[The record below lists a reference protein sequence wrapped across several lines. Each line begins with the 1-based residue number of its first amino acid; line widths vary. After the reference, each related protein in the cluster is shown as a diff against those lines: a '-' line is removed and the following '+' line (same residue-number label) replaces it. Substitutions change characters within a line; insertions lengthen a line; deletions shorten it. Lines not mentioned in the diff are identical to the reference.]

1 MQPPIAIGTLLQ
13 NRYRLVSILGQGGFG
28 RTYLV
33 EDEGRFKER
42 CALKELIPMQS
53 GPYVLEKSKE
63 LFQREAA
70 ILYQIAHPQIP
81 QFRAIFEEN
90 QRLFLVQDYVEG
102 MTYRELLLDPSTSST
117 LGEAEVLVFIRQMLP
132 VLAHIHARGIIHR
145 DISPE
150 NIIRREMDQLPVL
163 IDFGVV
169 KELATKVQSPEGT
182 AHATT
187 VGKIG
192 YAPME
197 QLQSGRA
204 TASSDLYALAVTAIV
219 LLTGKEPQE
228 LLDQTTLQWNWQQRV
243 QVSAGL
249 AAVLNRMLN
258 RSPGDRYQSVSEVA
272 QALDGKINPQPQSNV
287 PTAPPASA
295 VVPSNASLIATVA
308 VGRPP
313 EPEPMV
319 PLSAGPQNQPDPL
332 IEPAGG
338 SFWDNPAAAIGL
350 LTGLVIL
357 TGFGSWALVG
367 SFLNKPTPKATPTP
381 AEIATPT
388 PRLTPLPNPEPLPT
402 PTPQLTPSPSPE
414 PNPSPSPEPN
424 PSPSPEPLPEPTPAP
439 EPEPTPAPNPSPSP
453 EPLPEPTPAPTPAPE
468 PTPAPAPKPTPAPTP
483 APKPTPTPTPAPAPK
498 PTPAPTPAP
507 KPTPAPTPA
516 PKPTPVPT
524 PAPSPTPAPE
534 PAPAPAPT
542 PAPEPA
548 PAPAPTPAPEP
559 APAPAP
565 TPAPSPS
572 P

>member
-13 NRYRLVSILGQGGFG
+13 NRYRLLNILGQGGFG

-33 EDEGRFKER
+33 EDLGRFQER

-102 MTYRELLLDPSTSST
+102 MTYRELLLDRASKGRTFT
-117 LGEAEVLVFIRQMLP
+117 EAEVLVFIRQMLP
-132 VLAHIHARGIIHR
+132 ILAHIHARGIIHR

-150 NIIRREMDQLPVL
+150 NIIRRENDQLPVL

-197 QLQSGRA
+197 QLQSGRV

-243 QVSAGL
+243 QVSTGL
-249 AAVLNRMLN
+249 ALVLNRMLN

-272 QALDGKINPQPQSNV
+272 QALDAQTNPQPNQ
-287 PTAPPASA
+287 PTVPPAPA

-313 EPEPMV
+313 EPAAQRV
-319 PLSAGPQNQPDPL
+319 PPPQQPDPL

-338 SFWDNPAAAIGL
+338 SFWDNPIAAIGL

-367 SFLNKPTPKATPTP
+367 SFLNNQGPKPTPTAPAVTSPTPT
-381 AEIATPT
+381 
-388 PRLTPLPNPEPLPT
+388 LTPIPTPEPLPT
-402 PTPQLTPSPSPE
+402 PTPEPTPAPTPSPLPE
-414 PNPSPSPEPN
+414 
-424 PSPSPEPLPEPTPAP
+424 PSPEPLPEPSP
-439 EPEPTPAPNPSPSP
+439 EPLPEPSP
-453 EPLPEPTPAPTPAPE
+453 EPLPEPSPEPTPEPTPAPTPAPT
-468 PTPAPAPKPTPAPTP
+468 PTPKPSPAPTPTPKPTPAPTP
-483 APKPTPTPTPAPAPK
+483 PPRPTPR

-507 KPTPAPTPA
+507 
-516 PKPTPVPT
+516 
-524 PAPSPTPAPE
+524 SPQ
-534 PAPAPAPT
+534 
-542 PAPEPA
+542 
-548 PAPAPTPAPEP
+548 
-559 APAPAP
+559 PAP

-572 P
+572 PEPAPTPAPSPEPAPTPAPSPEPAPTPAPSPEL

>member
-13 NRYRLVSILGQGGFG
+13 NRYRLVNILGQGGFG

-33 EDEGRFKER
+33 EDLGRFQER
-42 CALKELIPMQS
+42 CALKELIPVQS

-63 LFQREAA
+63 LFEREAA
-70 ILYQIAHPQIP
+70 ILYKIAHPQIP

-102 MTYRELLLDPSTSST
+102 MTYRELLLDRTSTNRTFS
-117 LGEAEVLVFIRQMLP
+117 EAEVLVFIRQMLP

-150 NIIRREMDQLPVL
+150 NIILREMDKLPVL

-192 YAPME
+192 YAPVE

-228 LLDQTTLQWNWQQRV
+228 LIDQTTLQWNWQQRV
-243 QVSAGL
+243 QVSPGL
-249 AAVLNRMLN
+249 ALVLNRMLN

-272 QALDGKINPQPQSNV
+272 QALDSQTNPHPNA
-287 PTAPPASA
+287 PTVPPAPS
-295 VVPSNASLIATVA
+295 VVQPDPSLIATVA
-308 VGRPP
+308 VGRGP
-313 EPEPMV
+313 ERAAQ
-319 PLSAGPQNQPDPL
+319 SSHPQNQPDPL

-338 SFWDNPAAAIGL
+338 TLWDNPAAAIGL

-367 SFLNKPTPKATPTP
+367 SFLNNNPRPK
-381 AEIATPT
+381 
-388 PRLTPLPNPEPLPT
+388 PT
-402 PTPQLTPSPSPE
+402 PTPPELTSPAPALTPV
-414 PNPSPSPEPN
+414 PNPQPLPS
-424 PSPSPEPLPEPTPAP
+424 PSPSPEPLP
-439 EPEPTPAPNPSPSP
+439 SPSP
-453 EPLPEPTPAPTPAPE
+453 EPLPSPSPEPPPEPSPELPPEPSPEPTPTPAPVPTPTPTPAPTPPPK
-468 PTPAPAPKPTPAPTP
+468 PTPKPTPPPKPTPTPKPTPAPTP
-483 APKPTPTPTPAPAPK
+483 APSPEPAPS

-507 KPTPAPTPA
+507 
-516 PKPTPVPT
+516 
-524 PAPSPTPAPE
+524 SPE
-534 PAPAPAPT
+534 
-542 PAPEPA
+542 
-548 PAPAPTPAPEP
+548 
-559 APAPAP
+559 PAP
-565 TPAPSPS
+565 TPAPSPEPAPTPAPS
-572 P
+572 PEPAPTPAPSP

>member
-13 NRYRLVSILGQGGFG
+13 NRYRLVNILGQGGFG

-33 EDEGRFKER
+33 EDLGRFQER

-102 MTYRELLLDPSTSST
+102 MTYRELLLDRTNKGSTFS
-117 LGEAEVLVFIRQMLP
+117 EAEVLVFIRQMLP

-150 NIIRREMDQLPVL
+150 NIIRRENDKLPVL

-228 LLDQTTLQWNWQQRV
+228 LLDQTTLHWNWQQRV

-249 AAVLNRMLN
+249 ALVLNRMLN

-272 QALDGKINPQPQSNV
+272 QALDGQTNPQSNQQTV
-287 PTAPPASA
+287 PPASV

-338 SFWDNPAAAIGL
+338 SFWDNPMAAIGL

-367 SFLNKPTPKATPTP
+367 SFLNKPTPKPTPTAP
-381 AEIATPT
+381 PVINPT
-388 PRLTPLPNPEPLPT
+388 PRLTPVPNPDPLPTPTPEPLPT
-402 PTPQLTPSPSPE
+402 PSPAPL
-414 PNPSPSPEPN
+414 PT
-424 PSPSPEPLPEPTPAP
+424 PSPEPLPEP
-439 EPEPTPAPNPSPSP
+439 SP
-453 EPLPEPTPAPTPAPE
+453 EPLPEPSPAPLPEPSPAPLPEPSPAPLPEPTPEPTPAPTPTPKPTPAPSPAPKPSPAPAPAPK
-468 PTPAPAPKPTPAPTP
+468 PTPKPTPAPAPAPKPTPAPTP
-483 APKPTPTPTPAPAPK
+483 APSPE
-498 PTPAPTPAP
+498 PAPTPAP
-507 KPTPAPTPA
+507 SPEPAPTPA
-516 PKPTPVPT
+516 PSPEPAPT
-524 PAPSPTPAPE
+524 PAPSPE
-534 PAPAPAPT
+534 
-542 PAPEPA
+542 
-548 PAPAPTPAPEP
+548 
-559 APAPAP
+559 PAP

>member
-1 MQPPIAIGTLLQ
+1 
-13 NRYRLVSILGQGGFG
+13 
-28 RTYLV
+28 
-33 EDEGRFKER
+33 
-42 CALKELIPMQS
+42 
-53 GPYVLEKSKE
+53 LEKSKE

-70 ILYQIAHPQIP
+70 ILYQISHPQIP

-102 MTYRELLLDPSTSST
+102 MTYRELLLDRTSAGGRFS
-117 LGEAEVLVFIRQMLP
+117 EAEVLIFIRQMLP

-150 NIIRREMDQLPVL
+150 NIIRRENDQLPVL

-182 AHATT
+182 PHATT

-228 LLDQTTLQWNWQQRV
+228 LLDQRTLQWNWQQQV
-243 QVSAGL
+243 QVSPGL

-272 QALDGKINPQPQSNV
+272 KALDGQTNPQSNQQ
-287 PTAPPASA
+287 TLPPAPA

-313 EPEPMV
+313 DPDPA
-319 PLSAGPQNQPDPL
+319 PIAPSSYPQNQPDPL
-332 IEPAGG
+332 IQPAGG
-338 SFWDNPAAAIGL
+338 SVWDNPVAAIGL

-367 SFLNKPTPKATPTP
+367 SFLKKPTPKPTPTP
-381 AEIATPT
+381 PQVITPT
-388 PRLTPLPNPEPLPT
+388 PILNPIPSPEPLPT
-402 PTPQLTPSPSPE
+402 PTPKPLPTPSPE
-414 PNPSPSPEPN
+414 PLPELSPEPL
-424 PSPSPEPLPEPTPAP
+424 PEPSPEPLPEP
-439 EPEPTPAPNPSPSP
+439 SP
-453 EPLPEPTPAPTPAPE
+453 EPLPETSPE
-468 PTPAPAPKPTPAPTP
+468 PLPET
-483 APKPTPTPTPAPAPK
+483 
-498 PTPAPTPAP
+498 
-507 KPTPAPTPA
+507 
-516 PKPTPVPT
+516 
-524 PAPSPTPAPE
+524 SP
-534 PAPAPAPT
+534 
-542 PAPEPA
+542 
-548 PAPAPTPAPEP
+548 
-559 APAPAP
+559 
-565 TPAPSPS
+565 
-572 P
+572 

>member
-13 NRYRLVSILGQGGFG
+13 NRYRLVNILGQGGFG

-33 EDEGRFKER
+33 EDLGRFQER
-42 CALKELIPMQS
+42 CALKELIPVQS

-63 LFQREAA
+63 LFEREAA
-70 ILYQIAHPQIP
+70 ILYKIAHPQIP

-102 MTYRELLLDPSTSST
+102 MTYRELLLDRTSTNRTFS
-117 LGEAEVLVFIRQMLP
+117 EAEVLVFIRQMLP

-150 NIIRREMDQLPVL
+150 NIILREMDKLPVL

-192 YAPME
+192 YAPVE

-228 LLDQTTLQWNWQQRV
+228 LIDQTTLQWNWQQRV
-243 QVSAGL
+243 QVSPGL
-249 AAVLNRMLN
+249 ALVLNRMLN

-272 QALDGKINPQPQSNV
+272 QALDGQTNPQSNQ
-287 PTAPPASA
+287 PTVPPAPS
-295 VVPSNASLIATVA
+295 VVQPDPSLIATVA
-308 VGRPP
+308 VGRGP
-313 EPEPMV
+313 ERAAQ
-319 PLSAGPQNQPDPL
+319 SSHPQNQPDPL

-338 SFWDNPAAAIGL
+338 TLWDNPAAAIGL

-367 SFLNKPTPKATPTP
+367 SFLNNNPRPK
-381 AEIATPT
+381 
-388 PRLTPLPNPEPLPT
+388 PT
-402 PTPQLTPSPSPE
+402 PTPPELTSPAPALTPV
-414 PNPSPSPEPN
+414 PNPQPLPS
-424 PSPSPEPLPEPTPAP
+424 PSPSPEPLP
-439 EPEPTPAPNPSPSP
+439 SPSP
-453 EPLPEPTPAPTPAPE
+453 EPLPSPSPEPPPEPSPELPPEPSPEPTPTPAPVPTPTPTPAPTPPPK
-468 PTPAPAPKPTPAPTP
+468 PTPKPTPPPKPTPTPKPTPAPTP
-483 APKPTPTPTPAPAPK
+483 APSPEPAPS

-507 KPTPAPTPA
+507 
-516 PKPTPVPT
+516 
-524 PAPSPTPAPE
+524 SPE
-534 PAPAPAPT
+534 
-542 PAPEPA
+542 
-548 PAPAPTPAPEP
+548 
-559 APAPAP
+559 PAP
-565 TPAPSPS
+565 TPAPSPEPAPTPAPS
-572 P
+572 PEPAPTPAPSP

>member
-13 NRYRLVSILGQGGFG
+13 NRYRLVNILGQGGFG

-33 EDEGRFKER
+33 EDLGRFQER
-42 CALKELIPMQS
+42 CALKELIPVQS

-70 ILYQIAHPQIP
+70 ILYQIGHPQIP

-102 MTYRELLLDPSTSST
+102 MTYRELLLDRTSKGRAFT
-117 LGEAEVLVFIRQMLP
+117 EAEVLVFIRQMLP

-150 NIIRREMDQLPVL
+150 NIIRRENDQMPVL

-197 QLQSGRA
+197 QLHSGRA

-228 LLDQTTLQWNWQQRV
+228 LLDQTTLQWNWQQQA
-243 QVSAGL
+243 QVSTGL
-249 AAVLNRMLN
+249 ALVLNRMLS

-272 QALDGKINPQPQSNV
+272 QALDAQTNPKPSQPTV
-287 PTAPPASA
+287 PPAPPAPPA
-295 VVPSNASLIATVA
+295 VVPTNPSLIATVA

-313 EPEPMV
+313 EPAAPSS
-319 PLSAGPQNQPDPL
+319 PPPNQPDPL
-332 IEPAGG
+332 SEPAGDT
-338 SFWDNPAAAIGL
+338 FWDNPIAAIGL
-350 LTGLVIL
+350 LAGLVIL

-367 SFLNKPTPKATPTP
+367 SFLNNSRPKPTPTPPALTSPTPT
-381 AEIATPT
+381 
-388 PRLTPLPNPEPLPT
+388 LTPIPNPLPLPT
-402 PTPQLTPSPSPE
+402 PTPQPLPTPTPQPLPE
-414 PNPSPSPEPN
+414 
-424 PSPSPEPLPEPTPAP
+424 PSPEPLPEPSP
-439 EPEPTPAPNPSPSP
+439 EPLPEPSP
-453 EPLPEPTPAPTPAPE
+453 EPLPEPDPEPLPEPSPEPLPEPSPEPSPAPTP
-468 PTPAPAPKPTPAPTP
+468 TPKPTPAPTP
-483 APKPTPTPTPAPAPK
+483 APKPTPK

-507 KPTPAPTPA
+507 KPTPAP
-516 PKPTPVPT
+516 
-524 PAPSPTPAPE
+524 S
-534 PAPAPAPT
+534 PAPAPT
-542 PAPEPA
+542 PAP
-548 PAPAPTPAPEP
+548 TPAPSPE
-559 APAPAP
+559 PAP
-565 TPAPSPS
+565 TPAPSPEPAPTPAPS
-572 P
+572 PEPAPTPAPSPEPEPEPAPSPEPAPTPAPSPEL

>member
-13 NRYRLVSILGQGGFG
+13 NRYRLLSILGQGGFG

-33 EDEGRFKER
+33 EDLGRFQER
-42 CALKELIPMQS
+42 CALKELIPVQS
-53 GPYVLEKSKE
+53 GHYVLEKSKE

-70 ILYQIAHPQIP
+70 ILYQITHPQIP

-102 MTYRELLLDPSTSST
+102 MTYRELLLDRTSTGRTFS
-117 LGEAEVLVFIRQMLP
+117 EAEVLVFIRQMLP

-150 NIIRREMDQLPVL
+150 NIILRENDQLPVL

-192 YAPME
+192 YAPIE

-228 LLDQTTLQWNWQQRV
+228 LLDQTTLLWNWQQRV
-243 QVSAGL
+243 QVSQGL
-249 AAVLNRMLN
+249 ALVLNRMLN

-272 QALDGKINPQPQSNV
+272 QALDGQTNPHPNAPTVPPSPPVVQPDL
-287 PTAPPASA
+287 SA
-295 VVPSNASLIATVA
+295 IATVA
-308 VGRPP
+308 VGRAP
-313 EPEPMV
+313 EPAAQ
-319 PLSAGPQNQPDPL
+319 SSHPQNQPDPL
-332 IEPAGG
+332 IEPTGG
-338 SFWDNPAAAIGL
+338 TLWDNPAAAIGL
-350 LTGLVIL
+350 LAGLVIL

-367 SFLNKPTPKATPTP
+367 SFLNNNPRPKPTSTPP
-381 AEIATPT
+381 EFATPT
-388 PRLTPLPNPEPLPT
+388 PRLTPIPNPEPLPT
-402 PTPQLTPSPSPE
+402 PTPR
-414 PNPSPSPEPN
+414 
-424 PSPSPEPLPEPTPAP
+424 
-439 EPEPTPAPNPSPSP
+439 
-453 EPLPEPTPAPTPAPE
+453 PEPTPAPTPTPLPTPSPEPLPTPNPEPLPTPSPEPLPTPSPEPLPTPAPTPE
-468 PTPAPAPKPTPAPTP
+468 PTPASTPAPKPTPAPTP
-483 APKPTPTPTPAPAPK
+483 APKPTPAPTPAPKPTPAPAPKPTPAPAPK

-516 PKPTPVPT
+516 PSPEPAPT
-524 PAPSPTPAPE
+524 PAPSPE
-534 PAPAPAPT
+534 
-542 PAPEPA
+542 
-548 PAPAPTPAPEP
+548 
-559 APAPAP
+559 PAP

>member
-13 NRYRLVSILGQGGFG
+13 NRYRLVNILGQGGFG

-33 EDEGRFKER
+33 EDLGRFQER
-42 CALKELIPMQS
+42 CALKELIPVQS

-102 MTYRELLLDPSTSST
+102 MTYRELLLDRTSKGRT
-117 LGEAEVLVFIRQMLP
+117 FTEAEVLVFIRQMLP

-150 NIIRREMDQLPVL
+150 NIIRRENDQLPVL

-197 QLQSGRA
+197 QLQSGRV

-219 LLTGKEPQE
+219 LLTGKDPQE
-228 LLDQTTLQWNWQQRV
+228 LLDQTTLHWNWQQRV
-243 QVSAGL
+243 QVSTGL
-249 AAVLNRMLN
+249 ALVLNRMLN

-272 QALDGKINPQPQSNV
+272 QALDNQTNPKPNP
-287 PTAPPASA
+287 PTVPPAPA
-295 VVPSNASLIATVA
+295 VVPSNPSLVATVA

-313 EPEPMV
+313 EPAGQ
-319 PLSAGPQNQPDPL
+319 SAHPPHQPDPL
-332 IEPAGG
+332 IEPAGD
-338 SFWDNPAAAIGL
+338 SFWDNPIAAIGL

-357 TGFGSWALVG
+357 TGFGAWALVG
-367 SFLNKPTPKATPTP
+367 SFLNKQGPNPTPTAPPVTSPTPT
-381 AEIATPT
+381 
-388 PRLTPLPNPEPLPT
+388 LTPIPTPEPLPT
-402 PTPQLTPSPSPE
+402 PTP
-414 PNPSPSPEPN
+414 
-424 PSPSPEPLPEPTPAP
+424 
-439 EPEPTPAPNPSPSP
+439 
-453 EPLPEPTPAPTPAPE
+453 EPTPAPTPPPLPE
-468 PTPAPAPKPTPAPTP
+468 PPPAPLPPPTHHHTLCQPHPQNRHQRRLPHLCRNQAQNLYRNQ
-483 APKPTPTPTPAPAPK
+483 AQNLCRNQRQNLCRN
-498 PTPAPTPAP
+498 
-507 KPTPAPTPA
+507 
-516 PKPTPVPT
+516 
-524 PAPSPTPAPE
+524 
-534 PAPAPAPT
+534 
-542 PAPEPA
+542 
-548 PAPAPTPAPEP
+548 
-559 APAPAP
+559 
-565 TPAPSPS
+565 
-572 P
+572 

>member
-13 NRYRLVSILGQGGFG
+13 NRYRLVNILGQGGFG

-33 EDEGRFKER
+33 EDLGRFQER

-102 MTYRELLLDPSTSST
+102 MTYRELLLDRASKGRTFT
-117 LGEAEVLVFIRQMLP
+117 EAEVLVFIRQMLP

-150 NIIRREMDQLPVL
+150 NIIRRENDQLPVL

-197 QLQSGRA
+197 QLQSGRV

-219 LLTGKEPQE
+219 LLTGKEPHE

-243 QVSAGL
+243 QVSTGL
-249 AAVLNRMLN
+249 ALVLNRMLN

-272 QALDGKINPQPQSNV
+272 QALDNQTNPQPNP
-287 PTAPPASA
+287 PTVPPAPA
-295 VVPSNASLIATVA
+295 VVPSNPSLVATVA

-313 EPEPMV
+313 EPAAQRSHP
-319 PLSAGPQNQPDPL
+319 PQQPDPL
-332 IEPAGG
+332 IEPAGD
-338 SFWDNPAAAIGL
+338 SLWDNPFAAIGL
-350 LTGLVIL
+350 LAGLVIL
-357 TGFGSWALVG
+357 TGFGAWALVG
-367 SFLNKPTPKATPTP
+367 SFLNNQGPKPTPTAPPVTNPTPT
-381 AEIATPT
+381 
-388 PRLTPLPNPEPLPT
+388 LTPIPNPEPLPT
-402 PTPQLTPSPSPE
+402 LTLTTTIHLTLDSDPDHHYK
-414 PNPSPSPEPN
+414 
-424 PSPSPEPLPEPTPAP
+424 L
-439 EPEPTPAPNPSPSP
+439 
-453 EPLPEPTPAPTPAPE
+453 
-468 PTPAPAPKPTPAPTP
+468 
-483 APKPTPTPTPAPAPK
+483 
-498 PTPAPTPAP
+498 
-507 KPTPAPTPA
+507 
-516 PKPTPVPT
+516 
-524 PAPSPTPAPE
+524 
-534 PAPAPAPT
+534 
-542 PAPEPA
+542 
-548 PAPAPTPAPEP
+548 
-559 APAPAP
+559 
-565 TPAPSPS
+565 
-572 P
+572 

>member
-13 NRYRLVSILGQGGFG
+13 NRYRLVNILGQGGFG

-33 EDEGRFKER
+33 EDLGRFQER
-42 CALKELIPMQS
+42 CALKELIPVQS

-70 ILYQIAHPQIP
+70 ILYQIGHPQIP

-102 MTYRELLLDPSTSST
+102 MTYRELLLDRTSNGRSFT
-117 LGEAEVLVFIRQMLP
+117 EAEVLVFIRQMLP

-150 NIIRREMDQLPVL
+150 NIIRRENDQLPVL

-228 LLDQTTLQWNWQQRV
+228 LLDQTTLQWNWQQQA
-243 QVSAGL
+243 QVSTGL
-249 AAVLNRMLN
+249 ALVLNRMLS

-272 QALDGKINPQPQSNV
+272 QALDGQTNPKPSQPTV
-287 PTAPPASA
+287 PPAPA
-295 VVPSNASLIATVA
+295 VVPTNPSLIATVA

-313 EPEPMV
+313 EPAAQ
-319 PLSAGPQNQPDPL
+319 SSHPQKNQPDPL
-332 IEPAGG
+332 IEPAADT
-338 SFWDNPAAAIGL
+338 FWDNPIAAIGL
-350 LTGLVIL
+350 LAGLVIL

-367 SFLNKPTPKATPTP
+367 SFLNNSRPKPTPTPPALTSPTPT
-381 AEIATPT
+381 
-388 PRLTPLPNPEPLPT
+388 LTPIPNPLPLPT
-402 PTPQLTPSPSPE
+402 PTPQPLPT
-414 PNPSPSPEPN
+414 
-424 PSPSPEPLPEPTPAP
+424 PSPEPLPEPSP
-439 EPEPTPAPNPSPSP
+439 EPLPEPSP
-453 EPLPEPTPAPTPAPE
+453 EPLPEPSPEPLPEQSPEPLPEPNPEPLPEPSPEPSPAPTP
-468 PTPAPAPKPTPAPTP
+468 TPKPTPAPTP
-483 APKPTPTPTPAPAPK
+483 APKPTPK

-507 KPTPAPTPA
+507 KPTPAP
-516 PKPTPVPT
+516 
-524 PAPSPTPAPE
+524 SPT
-534 PAPAPAPT
+534 PAPT
-542 PAPEPA
+542 PAP
-548 PAPAPTPAPEP
+548 TPE
-559 APAPAP
+559 PAP
-565 TPAPSPS
+565 TPAPSPEPAPTPAPS
-572 P
+572 PEPAPTPAPSPEPEPAPSPEPAPTPAPSPEL

>member
-102 MTYRELLLDPSTSST
+102 MTYRELLLDPSISRTFS
-117 LGEAEVLVFIRQMLP
+117 EAEVLVFLRQMLP

-150 NIIRREMDQLPVL
+150 NIIRRENDQLPVL

-228 LLDQTTLQWNWQQRV
+228 LLDQTTLHWNWQQQV
-243 QVSAGL
+243 QVSPGL
-249 AAVLNRMLN
+249 ALVLNRMLN

-272 QALDGKINPQPQSNV
+272 QALDAQTNPNPQSNA

-295 VVPSNASLIATVA
+295 VVQPNPSLIATVA
-308 VGRPP
+308 VGRPL
-313 EPEPMV
+313 ESEPMV

-367 SFLNKPTPKATPTP
+367 SFLNSKPKPTATPTP
-381 AEIATPT
+381 PSVITPA
-388 PRLTPLPNPEPLPT
+388 PRLTPLPTPQPLPS
-402 PTPQLTPSPSPE
+402 PTPEPSPSPTPE
-414 PNPSPSPEPN
+414 PSPSPTPE
-424 PSPSPEPLPEPTPAP
+424 PSPEITPEPSPEITPEPSPEITPSLPPEPTPAP
-439 EPEPTPAPNPSPSP
+439 EPTPT
-453 EPLPEPTPAPTPAPE
+453 PEPTPAPT
-468 PTPAPAPKPTPAPTP
+468 
-483 APKPTPTPTPAPAPK
+483 PAPK

-516 PKPTPVPT
+516 PKPTP
-524 PAPSPTPAPE
+524 
-534 PAPAPAPT
+534 
-542 PAPEPA
+542 
-548 PAPAPTPAPEP
+548 
-559 APAPAP
+559 
-565 TPAPSPS
+565 
-572 P
+572 

>member
-13 NRYRLVSILGQGGFG
+13 NRYRLVNILGQGGFG

-33 EDEGRFKER
+33 EDLGRFQER
-42 CALKELIPMQS
+42 CALKELIPVQS

-102 MTYRELLLDPSTSST
+102 MTYRELMLDRASNGRTFT
-117 LGEAEVLVFIRQMLP
+117 EAEVLVFIRQMLP

-150 NIIRREMDQLPVL
+150 NIIRRENDQMPVL

-243 QVSAGL
+243 QVSTGL
-249 AAVLNRMLN
+249 ALVLNRMLS

-272 QALDGKINPQPQSNV
+272 QALDTQTNPKPSQPTV
-287 PTAPPASA
+287 PPAPPA
-295 VVPSNASLIATVA
+295 VVPTNPSLIATVA

-313 EPEPMV
+313 EPAAPSS
-319 PLSAGPQNQPDPL
+319 PPPNQPDPL
-332 IEPAGG
+332 SEPAGDT
-338 SFWDNPAAAIGL
+338 FWDNPFAAIGL
-350 LTGLVIL
+350 LAGLVIL

-367 SFLNKPTPKATPTP
+367 SFLNNSRPKPTPTPPALTSPTPT
-381 AEIATPT
+381 
-388 PRLTPLPNPEPLPT
+388 LTPVPNPLPLPT
-402 PTPQLTPSPSPE
+402 PTPQPLPE
-414 PNPSPSPEPN
+414 
-424 PSPSPEPLPEPTPAP
+424 PSPEPLPEPSP
-439 EPEPTPAPNPSPSP
+439 EPLPEPSP
-453 EPLPEPTPAPTPAPE
+453 EPLPEPSPEPLPEPSPEPNPAPTP
-468 PTPAPAPKPTPAPTP
+468 TPKPTPAPTP
-483 APKPTPTPTPAPAPK
+483 APKPTPK

-507 KPTPAPTPA
+507 KPTPAPSPT
-516 PKPTPVPT
+516 PKPT
-524 PAPSPTPAPE
+524 
-534 PAPAPAPT
+534 PAPT
-542 PAPEPA
+542 PAP
-548 PAPAPTPAPEP
+548 TPE
-559 APAPAP
+559 PAP
-565 TPAPSPS
+565 TPAPSPEPAPTPAPS
-572 P
+572 PEPAPTPAPSPVPEPEPAPSPEPAPTPAPSPEL

>member
-13 NRYRLVSILGQGGFG
+13 NRYRLVNILGQGGFG

-33 EDEGRFKER
+33 EDLGRFQER
-42 CALKELIPMQS
+42 CALKELIPVQS

-63 LFQREAA
+63 LFQREAT

-102 MTYRELLLDPSTSST
+102 MTYRELLLDRVSKGRTFT
-117 LGEAEVLVFIRQMLP
+117 EAEVLVFIRQMLP

-150 NIIRREMDQLPVL
+150 NIIRRENDQVPVL

-243 QVSAGL
+243 QVSTGL
-249 AAVLNRMLN
+249 ALVLNRMLN

-272 QALDGKINPQPQSNV
+272 QALDNQTNPQPNP
-287 PTAPPASA
+287 PTVPPAPA
-295 VVPSNASLIATVA
+295 VVPSNPSLVATVA

-313 EPEPMV
+313 EPAQSGHP
-319 PLSAGPQNQPDPL
+319 PQQPDPL
-332 IEPAGG
+332 IEPAGD
-338 SFWDNPAAAIGL
+338 SFWDNPFAAIGL

-357 TGFGSWALVG
+357 TGFGAWALVG
-367 SFLNKPTPKATPTP
+367 AFLNNQGPKPTPTAPPVTSPRPT
-381 AEIATPT
+381 
-388 PRLTPLPNPEPLPT
+388 LTPIPTPEPLPT
-402 PTPQLTPSPSPE
+402 PTP
-414 PNPSPSPEPN
+414 
-424 PSPSPEPLPEPTPAP
+424 
-439 EPEPTPAPNPSPSP
+439 
-453 EPLPEPTPAPTPAPE
+453 EPTPAPTPPPLPE
-468 PTPAPAPKPTPAPTP
+468 PTPEPLPDPSPEPSPEPSPAPTPTPKPSPAPTPTPKPTPKPTPAPTPPPKPTPAPTP
-483 APKPTPTPTPAPAPK
+483 AP
-498 PTPAPTPAP
+498 
-507 KPTPAPTPA
+507 
-516 PKPTPVPT
+516 
-524 PAPSPTPAPE
+524 SPE
-534 PAPAPAPT
+534 
-542 PAPEPA
+542 
-548 PAPAPTPAPEP
+548 
-559 APAPAP
+559 PAP
-565 TPAPSPS
+565 TPAPSPEL
-572 P
+572 

>member
-1 MQPPIAIGTLLQ
+1 MQPPISIGTILQ
-13 NRYRLVSILGQGGFG
+13 NRYRLLSILGQGGFG

-42 CALKELIPMQS
+42 CALKELIPVQS

-102 MTYRELLLDPSTSST
+102 MTYRELLLDPVRGRTFS
-117 LGEAEVLVFIRQMLP
+117 EAEVLVFIRQMLP

-150 NIIRREMDQLPVL
+150 NIIRRENDQLPVL

-243 QVSAGL
+243 QVSPGL
-249 AAVLNRMLN
+249 AVVLNRMLN

-272 QALDGKINPQPQSNV
+272 QALDAQTNPNPQSNA
-287 PTAPPASA
+287 PTAPPAPA
-295 VVPSNASLIATVA
+295 LVPSNASLIATVA

-319 PLSAGPQNQPDPL
+319 PLSTGPQNQPDPL
-332 IEPAGG
+332 SEPAGG
-338 SFWDNPAAAIGL
+338 SFWDNPVAAIGL

-367 SFLNKPTPKATPTP
+367 SFLNKATPKPTPTAPP
-381 AEIATPT
+381 PVINPT
-388 PRLTPLPNPEPLPT
+388 PRLTPVPNPEPLPT
-402 PTPQLTPSPSPE
+402 PTPQLTPAPTPE
-414 PNPSPSPEPN
+414 PLPSPSPTPL
-424 PSPSPEPLPEPTPAP
+424 PSPSLEPLPEPTPAP
-439 EPEPTPAPNPSPSP
+439 LPEPTPA
-453 EPLPEPTPAPTPAPE
+453 PLPEPTPAPLPE
-468 PTPAPAPKPTPAPTP
+468 PTPAPLPEPTP
-483 APKPTPTPTPAPAPK
+483 APKPTPRPYPRA
-498 PTPAPTPAP
+498 
-507 KPTPAPTPA
+507 
-516 PKPTPVPT
+516 
-524 PAPSPTPAPE
+524 
-534 PAPAPAPT
+534 
-542 PAPEPA
+542 
-548 PAPAPTPAPEP
+548 
-559 APAPAP
+559 
-565 TPAPSPS
+565 
-572 P
+572 

>member
-70 ILYQIAHPQIP
+70 ILYQISHPQIP

-102 MTYRELLLDPSTSST
+102 MTYRELLLDRTSKGGTFS
-117 LGEAEVLVFIRQMLP
+117 EAEVLVFIRQMLP

-150 NIIRREMDQLPVL
+150 NIIRRENDQLPVL

-228 LLDQTTLQWNWQQRV
+228 LLDVRTLQWNWQQQV

-249 AAVLNRMLN
+249 AAVLDRMLN

-272 QALDGKINPQPQSNV
+272 KALDGKTNPQPNQ
-287 PTAPPASA
+287 PTLPPAPA

-313 EPEPMV
+313 DPDPD
-319 PLSAGPQNQPDPL
+319 PIAPSSHPPNQPDPL
-332 IEPAGG
+332 IQPAGG
-338 SFWDNPAAAIGL
+338 SVWDNPVAAIGL

-367 SFLNKPTPKATPTP
+367 SFLNKPTPKPTPTP
-381 AEIATPT
+381 PQVITPT
-388 PRLTPLPNPEPLPT
+388 PILNPIPSPDPLPT
-402 PTPQLTPSPSPE
+402 PTPTPTPLPE
-414 PNPSPSPEPN
+414 
-424 PSPSPEPLPEPTPAP
+424 PSPEPLPEPSP
-439 EPEPTPAPNPSPSP
+439 EPLPEPSP
-453 EPLPEPTPAPTPAPE
+453 EPLPEPSPEPLPEPNPEPLPEPSPAPTPTPKPTPAPTPTPK
-468 PTPAPAPKPTPAPTP
+468 PTPAPTPTPKPTPAPTP
-483 APKPTPTPTPAPAPK
+483 AP
-498 PTPAPTPAP
+498 
-507 KPTPAPTPA
+507 
-516 PKPTPVPT
+516 TPVPT
-524 PAPSPTPAPE
+524 PAPSPE
-534 PAPAPAPT
+534 PAPT
-542 PAPEPA
+542 PAP
-548 PAPAPTPAPEP
+548 PE
-559 APAPAP
+559 PAP
-565 TPAPSPS
+565 TPAPSPEL
-572 P
+572 